1 MRKSEDSV
9 LIGGGRLSPTLEFVP
24 STNTVVLLVPA
35 PEVIAG
41 EVTISR
47 TELRSSSDRRLSLT
61 PVSTKEATPSLATLP
76 IS

>member
-1 MRKSEDSV
+1 MRKKFSSK
-9 LIGGGRLSPTLEFVP
+9 RRRQSSTLEFVP